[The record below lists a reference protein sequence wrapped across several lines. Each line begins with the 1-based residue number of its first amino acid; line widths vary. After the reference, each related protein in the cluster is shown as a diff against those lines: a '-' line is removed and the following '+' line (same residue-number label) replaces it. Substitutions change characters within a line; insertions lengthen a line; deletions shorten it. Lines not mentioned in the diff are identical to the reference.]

1 MKREISRETFY
12 ENGNIH
18 QRFTY
23 KDGTPVDE
31 DGFPSQGLREYF
43 YDNGQLWIRGNF
55 KDDKQ
60 EGLWEYFDEDGNL
73 TETEEYKDGEPIE

>member
-55 KDDKQ
+55 EEDKQ
-60 EGLWEYFDEDGNL
+60 VGLWETFDEEGNL
-73 TETEEYKDGEPIE
+73 IKTENYKDGELIE